1 MPLPLPTI
9 EVPSQPV
16 RRVGLLDAAVVRD
29 MTNPHM
35 MSVGAQWEAESCTK
49 ARLYP
54 APCQEPPYDSFT
66 YDPREA
72 LRAVYAFNVYASEI
86 CTPVGTSLREAHRR
100 VRTRLELGAQTGV
113 EAALWGG
120 AGTIQGVFQLM
131 NTATLVTPVT
141 AATTLVEAV
150 STLEQTAAGL
160 GDGPILIHA
169 RPRMAAYMGARGLLD
184 AGPFSPSL
192 PASAKELKRT
202 HLGSTVVFGGGYAGT
217 SPDDATAPSAT
228 QEYMFATGRVLIWQ
242 SAVVDG
248 PPEGVGDQ
256 TLNLTTNQRAIFA
269 YRTYG
274 ISVECFAAA
283 VQVTRAG

>member
-1 MPLPLPTI
+1 MALPLPTI

-29 MTNPHM
+29 MTDLHM
-35 MSVGAQWEAESCTK
+35 RSVGAQYEAESCTK
-49 ARLYP
+49 SRLYP
-54 APCQEPPYDSFT
+54 APCQAPPYDAFT

-86 CTPVGTSLREAHRR
+86 CTPVGTTLAEAHRR
-100 VRTRLELGAQTGV
+100 VRARLALGAQTAV
-113 EAALWGG
+113 EASLWGG
-120 AGTIQGVFQLM
+120 NATIQGVFQLM
-131 NTATLVTPVT
+131 NTATLVTPVA
-141 AATTLVEAV
+141 AATTLVEAL
-150 STLEQTAAGL
+150 STLEQTAVGL
-160 GDGPILIHA
+160 GDGPIFIHA
-169 RPRMAAYMGARGLLD
+169 RPRMAAYMASRNLLD
-184 AGPFSPSL
+184 EGPFPPDL
-192 PASAKELKRT
+192 PASAKGLKRT

-242 SAVVDG
+242 SAVVEG
-248 PPEGVGDQ
+248 PPEGVGDP
-256 TLNLTTNQRAIFA
+256 TLNTTTNQRAIFA